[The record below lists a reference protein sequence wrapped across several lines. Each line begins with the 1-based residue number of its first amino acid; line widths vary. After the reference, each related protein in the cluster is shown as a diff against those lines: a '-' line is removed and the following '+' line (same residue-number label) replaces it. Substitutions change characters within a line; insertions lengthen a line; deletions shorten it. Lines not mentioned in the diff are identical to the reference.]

1 MRQKT
6 HHNLRTHAASLW
18 CVFLCLSACSNGKPT
33 TPDYPPQTFTIDEP
47 GLLYF
52 YEDLKRGRLAARTL
66 ADVPDLRLTAVQVH
80 KPGWPKVE
88 DRSRGAYMLDLSE
101 AKAGQHMTVKW
112 QSRRHVMGAALA
124 QGLGDERAFNVS
136 VLAAQLATSSPNSN
150 RRKRIQHVQDAI
162 NKMIPKEK
170 DTPKENPNSFKII
183 LPTKDDF
190 MLKDG
195 KNGKDAKKKSKRP
208 PKKTQKKPSPK
219 TKKP

>member
-6 HHNLRTHAASLW
+6 HHNLRPHAALLW
-18 CVFLCLSACSNGKPT
+18 CVFLCFAACSKGKPT
-33 TPDYPPQTFTIDEP
+33 TPDYPPQTFTVDEP

-66 ADVPDLRLTAVQVH
+66 SDVPDIRLTAVQVH

-88 DRSRGAYMLDLSE
+88 DRSRGAYMLDLSQ
-101 AKAGQHMTVKW
+101 AKAGQSMTVKW

-124 QGLGDERAFNVS
+124 QGLGDERAFNIS
-136 VLAAQLATSSPNSN
+136 VLAAQLATSAPNSN

-170 DTPKENPNSFKII
+170 DKPKDNPNSFKII
-183 LPTKDDF
+183 LPTREDF

-195 KNGKDAKKKSKRP
+195 KNAKKKSKTVP
-208 PKKTQKKPSPK
+208 KPKKTQNKPSPE